1 LQSLNIT
8 IPYKEKVF
16 NLCSEIS
23 PVASKLKAIN
33 TLKLN
38 SEREWSAT
46 NTDVEGFIYPLKKLN
61 LTKKQSIVLGSGGA
75 ARSVIQ
81 GLINLKISKIS
92 VVSRNKSS
100 LDELIKNFENPVI
113 QNMWNIVHEF
123 NISLEI
129 IYDLFDGIESDIKQN
144 VKIDTRKDLLI
155 YCYRVAGTVG
165 LMMAKILKVSKKQS
179 LKSAIDLGIAMQLT
193 NISRDVIEDS
203 KKNRSYINGSF
214 EEINSTIKLAD
225 TFYKNSFYSIREIP
239 LSFRFS
245 ILVARRIYRKIGYK
259 ILKKKTFENYSKS
272 GKIYVSNFE
281 KVLETILSIYDLII
295 LSLLNKNDDQIE
307 HDHLLIN
314 KEINLDERI

>member
-1 LQSLNIT
+1 MFSKNYLSIYAKSFNWAGFFLPKKTYKNCSYLYDFCRVIDNIADD
-8 IPYKEKVF
+8 ED
-16 NLCSEIS
+16 EIE
-23 PVASKLKAIN
+23 I
-33 TLKLN
+33 
-38 SEREWSAT
+38 
-46 NTDVEGFIYPLKKLN
+46 KKM
-61 LTKKQSIVLGSGGA
+61 KFQKF
-75 ARSVIQ
+75 
-81 GLINLKISKIS
+81 
-92 VVSRNKSS
+92 VSDFRQ
-100 LDELIKNFENPVI
+100 KNFENPVI
-113 QNMWNIVHEF
+113 QNMWNIVNEF

-203 KKNRSYINGSF
+203 KKNRSYINGNF

-272 GKIYVSNFE
+272 GKIFVSNFE

>member
-1 LQSLNIT
+1 MSSKNYLSIYAKSFNWAGFFLPKKTYKNCSYLYDFCRVVDNIADD
-8 IPYKEKVF
+8 ED
-16 NLCSEIS
+16 EIE
-23 PVASKLKAIN
+23 I
-33 TLKLN
+33 
-38 SEREWSAT
+38 
-46 NTDVEGFIYPLKKLN
+46 KKI
-61 LTKKQSIVLGSGGA
+61 KFQKFVSDFKQ
-75 ARSVIQ
+75 
-81 GLINLKISKIS
+81 
-92 VVSRNKSS
+92 
-100 LDELIKNFENPVI
+100 KNFEDPII
-113 QNMWNIVHEF
+113 QNMWNIINEF

-165 LMMAKILKVSKKQS
+165 LMMAKILNVSKKQS

-203 KKNRSYINGSF
+203 KKNRSYINGNF

>member
-1 LQSLNIT
+1 MSSKNYLSIYAKSFNWAGFFLPKKTYKNCSYLYDFCRVVDNIADD
-8 IPYKEKVF
+8 EG
-16 NLCSEIS
+16 EIE
-23 PVASKLKAIN
+23 I
-33 TLKLN
+33 
-38 SEREWSAT
+38 
-46 NTDVEGFIYPLKKLN
+46 KKI
-61 LTKKQSIVLGSGGA
+61 KFQKFVSDFKQ
-75 ARSVIQ
+75 
-81 GLINLKISKIS
+81 
-92 VVSRNKSS
+92 
-100 LDELIKNFENPVI
+100 KNFEDPVI
-113 QNMWNIVHEF
+113 QNMWNIINEF

-129 IYDLFDGIESDIKQN
+129 IFDLFDGIESDIKQN

-165 LMMAKILKVSKKQS
+165 LMMAKILNVNKKQS

-203 KKNRSYINGSF
+203 KKNRSYINGNF

-245 ILVARRIYRKIGYK
+245 ILVARRVYRKIGYK

-272 GKIYVSNFE
+272 GKIYVSIFE

>member
-1 LQSLNIT
+1 MSSKNYLSIYAKSFNWAGFFLPKKTYKNCSYLYDFCRVIDNIADD
-8 IPYKEKVF
+8 ED
-16 NLCSEIS
+16 EIE
-23 PVASKLKAIN
+23 I
-33 TLKLN
+33 
-38 SEREWSAT
+38 
-46 NTDVEGFIYPLKKLN
+46 KKM
-61 LTKKQSIVLGSGGA
+61 KFQKF
-75 ARSVIQ
+75 
-81 GLINLKISKIS
+81 
-92 VVSRNKSS
+92 VSDFRQ
-100 LDELIKNFENPVI
+100 KNFENPVI
-113 QNMWNIVHEF
+113 QNMWNIVNEF

-144 VKIDTRKDLLI
+144 VKINTRKDLLI

-203 KKNRSYINGSF
+203 KKNRSYINGNF

-272 GKIYVSNFE
+272 GKIFVSNFE

>member
-1 LQSLNIT
+1 MSSKNYLSIYAKSFNWAGFFLPKKTYKNCSYLYDFCRVVDNIADDEGE
-8 IPYKEKVF
+8 IEIKKVKF
-16 NLCSEIS
+16 QKFVS
-23 PVASKLKAIN
+23 
-33 TLKLN
+33 
-38 SEREWSAT
+38 
-46 NTDVEGFIYPLKKLN
+46 DF
-61 LTKKQSIVLGSGGA
+61 KQ
-75 ARSVIQ
+75 
-81 GLINLKISKIS
+81 
-92 VVSRNKSS
+92 
-100 LDELIKNFENPVI
+100 KNFEDPVI
-113 QNMWNIVHEF
+113 QNMWNIIHEF

-203 KKNRSYINGSF
+203 KKNRSYINRNF

-272 GKIYVSNFE
+272 GKIFVSNFE